1 MLGTKQFA
9 SNYLA
14 RKRGETM
21 TKIQEL
27 QAKAA
32 QAERLARS
40 VLDTVT
46 IERLM
51 AFAAECR
58 QKIHEKQLQT
68 A

>member
-1 MLGTKQFA
+1 
-9 SNYLA
+9 
-14 RKRGETM
+14 M

-40 VLDTVT
+40 VLDIVT

-58 QKIHEKQLQT
+58 QKIQAEQLE
-68 A
+68 AA